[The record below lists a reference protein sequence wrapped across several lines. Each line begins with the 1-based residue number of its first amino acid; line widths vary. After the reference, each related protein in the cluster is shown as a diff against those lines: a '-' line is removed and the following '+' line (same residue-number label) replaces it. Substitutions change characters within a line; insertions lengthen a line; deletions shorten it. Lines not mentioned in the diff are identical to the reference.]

1 MEMSTTRI
9 KDLTAASGIADDDYI
24 VVDGATNGTRKA
36 LASDVGGG
44 SEKMYKITSSFTN
57 SGIDARGVWNTN
69 LMLTLKNASDATAEN
84 LMKVKAFACTS
95 SNPDDTIG
103 SSTENI
109 YPMTVTRITRGTA
122 TSVSIFCKVLFGNP
136 QNTSTNYLSASY
148 FTVIAPFEMTAMSLG
163 M

>member
-1 MEMSTTRI
+1 MSTTRI

-36 LASDVGGG
+36 LASDVGG

-57 SGIDARGVWNTN
+57 TSIDTRGVWNTC
-69 LMLTLKNASDATAEN
+69 LILTLKNASDATAEN
-84 LMKVKAFACTS
+84 LMKVKVFACTS

-103 SSTENI
+103 SSTADI
-109 YPMTVTRITRGTA
+109 YPMKTTRITRYGT
-122 TSVSIFCKVLFGNP
+122 TKNVSIFCKVLFGNP
-136 QNTSTNYLSASY
+136 QTTSTNYLSASY
-148 FTVIAPFEMTAMSLG
+148 FTVIAPFEMTAISLG